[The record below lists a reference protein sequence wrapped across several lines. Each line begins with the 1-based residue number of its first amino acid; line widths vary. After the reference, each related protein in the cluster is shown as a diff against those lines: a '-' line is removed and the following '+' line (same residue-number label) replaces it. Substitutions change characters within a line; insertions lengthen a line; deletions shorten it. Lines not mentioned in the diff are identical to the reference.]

1 MPAPPEQRSACLS
14 RSVAVGR
21 NVARHFCPRPWH
33 EAGQLA
39 RQDEFPER
47 ARRCCICWG
56 AWKEGVMRD
65 GIFIVDG
72 DGHVMDF
79 PHRCYQKYLPEQY
92 RRRIAFFPGAQ
103 WDRRQAPN
111 GDMGRDPNT
120 PHEDNILYASDY
132 PHWDSEWPHTVDE
145 LLKRDDLE
153 PRVKAKIL
161 GQNALRFY
169 DLKGGHR

>member
-1 MPAPPEQRSACLS
+1 MTTGILYPGVR
-14 RSVAVGR
+14 
-21 NVARHFCPRPWH
+21 
-33 EAGQLA
+33 
-39 RQDEFPER
+39 
-47 ARRCCICWG
+47 
-56 AWKEGVMRD
+56 EGVMRD

-111 GDMGRDPNT
+111 GDLGRDPNT
-120 PHEDNILYASDY
+120 PHEMMADMAQEGIDLAFLTIPYVLGWVGEDNILYASDY

-145 LLKRDDLE
+145 LMKRDDLNA
-153 PRVKAKIL
+153 RVKAKIL

-169 DLKGGHR
+169 DLKAPVSR